1 MGDSCTVPYS
11 CLAVAAP
18 LVARGYPVEILDEFA
33 TRDFDSRLAAS
44 TRQADIVGISC
55 FTGHQI
61 DRATAAA
68 RRIRELRPELPIVWG
83 GYHPSLYPQLTAES
97 ALSDYVVTGQGEW
110 MLLDL
115 VERMARGESPAE
127 TPGVWRKIGGVPHKN
142 PGGPS
147 FRTLDEFP
155 AFPFDLVPLKSF
167 LIDSLTPRS
176 ISYHSSLGCPFRCNF
191 CTVTEI
197 YERRWSGFS
206 PERVLRDVRF
216 LVEETGAQSVE
227 FYDNNFFVN
236 DRRTFEIARGLHD
249 ARLGILWSGEARP
262 DKIAEYDDEMLSLLA
277 RSGLRWVFIGA
288 ESGHDR
294 VLEMMERDHG
304 VSHILE
310 AARKLARHRIKVTF
324 SFNLGYPQE
333 PPDNFARTDALCR
346 ELCAMNPETEIMVYI
361 TTAYEATPSFHRA
374 KELAEQADQPHPG
387 SPAAASPAAVAAAG
401 SAVATSSTPVP
412 SKPRKGPV
420 LPIAGANGAGK
431 NDVSKNGVSKNGVS
445 TNGVG
450 TNGASA
456 NGAAKT
462 SKTLEDWKH
471 LDQRKGD
478 QKSWLDPRYGKKLH
492 NFSLA
497 TFYATSFLHR
507 KWRKKHRRNPFVG
520 LLGALA
526 DLHMRVGYYDSI
538 LDLRILNKLFM
549 KTSRPARKAKVDM
562 WSGR

>member
-1 MGDSCTVPYS
+1 MGITTGQAGPRVLLVHPRPTKGDSCTVPYS

-18 LVARGYPVEILDEFA
+18 LVAHGFPVEILDEFA
-33 TRDFDSRLAAS
+33 TPDFASRLAAS
-44 TRQADIVGISC
+44 ARQADVVGISC

-83 GYHPSLYPQLTAES
+83 GYHPSLYPQVTAES
-97 ALSDYVVTGQGEW
+97 PLSDYVVTGQGEW
-110 MLLDL
+110 VLLDL
-115 VERMARGESPAE
+115 VERMARGQSPAE
-127 TPGVWRKIGGVPHKN
+127 TPGLWRKVDGVPQKN
-142 PGGPS
+142 PGGPA

-197 YERRWSGFS
+197 YERRWSGFT

-216 LVEETGAQSVE
+216 LVQQTGAQSVE

-236 DRRTFEIARGLHD
+236 DRRTFEIARGLLD
-249 ARLGILWSGEARP
+249 AHLGILWSGEARP

-294 VLEMMERDHG
+294 VLEMMERDHD
-304 VSHILE
+304 VSSILE

-333 PPDNFARTDALCR
+333 PSDNFARTDALCR
-346 ELCAMNPETEIMVYI
+346 ELCAINPETEIMVYI

-374 KELAEQADQPHPG
+374 KELAEQADRPHPG
-387 SPAAASPAAVAAAG
+387 SPAGASPAAASPAVIAPAPP
-401 SAVATSSTPVP
+401 T
-412 SKPRKGPV
+412 PRKGPS
-420 LPIAGANGAGK
+420 LPIARENGAAANGAR
-431 NDVSKNGVSKNGVS
+431 
-445 TNGVG
+445 
-450 TNGASA
+450 A
-456 NGAAKT
+456 NGTGCETGKS

-471 LDQRKGD
+471 LDQRKSE

-507 KWRKKHRRNPFVG
+507 KWRKTHWRNPFVG

-538 LDLRILNKLFM
+538 LDLRILNRLFM
-549 KTSRPARKAKVDM
+549 ETSQPARKAKVDM